1 MAKVAFSR
9 SDVATINGRMSG
21 KGTVVARGSMNGGH
35 GSSSQRESS
44 GYAPTTATVS
54 RAPASPVAAKVLRE
68 VGVSSRKITEAYS
81 VALARTTTGNK
92 SR

>member
-9 SDVATINGRMSG
+9 SDVAAINGRMSS
-21 KGTVVARGSMNGGH
+21 KGTTVPRDTRDGRY
-35 GSSSQRESS
+35 SSSSSREVS
-44 GYAPTTATVS
+44 YASTTATVS

-81 VALARTTTGNK
+81 VALARTTAVK
-92 SR
+92 SK